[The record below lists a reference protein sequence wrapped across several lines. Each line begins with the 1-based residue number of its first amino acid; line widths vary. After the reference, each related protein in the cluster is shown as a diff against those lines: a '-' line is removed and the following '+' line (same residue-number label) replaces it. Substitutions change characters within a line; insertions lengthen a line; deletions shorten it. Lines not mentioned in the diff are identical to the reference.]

1 MPVANTLAHE
11 RGQSID
17 DYIDLLRPIVEGI
30 AATFGS
36 RCEAVLH
43 DYRDPEHSIMAVAGD
58 VTHRHIGGSV
68 TQMGLTLL
76 AQGDAAQHQ
85 LNYLTRTPDGRV
97 LKSSTIVLRNPSGQV
112 IGALCINV
120 DVTDLRLMAHALE
133 ELAGAEETPKAVT
146 FADDVSEVIRAVV
159 DEEEIALGRPIDR
172 MNKADRL
179 AIFRRLE
186 ERGVFALQRSV
197 SIVADQLRISRAT
210 AYNYLE
216 AIRPEREA
224 TGAEPTGNG
233 RGADATRHRR
243 SGAALSRGDPRDA
256 R

>member
-1 MPVANTLAHE
+1 MPVSNAVISE

-17 DYIDLLRPIVEGI
+17 EYIDLLRPIVEGI

-43 DYRDPEHSIMAVAGD
+43 DYRNPEHSIVAVAGD

-68 TQMGLTLL
+68 TQMGLALL

-85 LNYLTRTPDGRV
+85 YNYMARTPDGRV
-97 LKSSTIVLRNPSGQV
+97 LKSSTIVLRNPGGQV

-120 DVTDLRLMAHALE
+120 DVTDLRLMAHTLG
-133 ELAGAEETPKAVT
+133 ELAGVAETPKAVT
-146 FADDVSEVIRAVV
+146 FVDDVTDVIRAVV
-159 DEEEIALGRPIDR
+159 DEEEISLGRPIDR

-179 AIFRRLE
+179 AVFRRLE

-197 SIVADQLRISRAT
+197 ALVADHLRISRAT

-216 AIRPEREA
+216 EMRSEREA
-224 TGAEPTGNG
+224 AVAAETGNG
-233 RGADATRHRR
+233 RRPDSDGNQRPNAGRD
-243 SGAALSRGDPRDA
+243 RGVARDD